1 MERTFNKETKKAY
14 FEAKRKGIVEDNILE
29 IIRIIDSQEIVSY
42 CITFDYT
49 DLEIDYKAQAF
60 TELEQAFEKWERHLQ
75 VNFNSI
81 ISLR

>member
-14 FEAKRKGIVEDNILE
+14 FDAKRKGIVEDSILE

-42 CITFDYT
+42 CTSDGCRTFDYT

-60 TELEQAFEKWERHLQ
+60 TELEQAFDKWERHL
-75 VNFNSI
+75 
-81 ISLR
+81 